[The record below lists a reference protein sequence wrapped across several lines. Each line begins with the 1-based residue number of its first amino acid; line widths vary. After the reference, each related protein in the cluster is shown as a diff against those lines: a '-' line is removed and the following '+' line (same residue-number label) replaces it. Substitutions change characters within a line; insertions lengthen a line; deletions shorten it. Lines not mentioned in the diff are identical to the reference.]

1 MADRTPPRSTRRR
14 RPHVKFERKHNG
26 FARSLHAYNRAVD
39 EHFPLTPYRDALGRN
54 RKSGHGPRA
63 RALDILRTLLDLQ
76 VRGRSGIVYV
86 GYTRLGRG
94 FGRSRSTAY
103 RGVVDLVAAGLLKR
117 QSGGGKTYDEGG
129 RLVDAA
135 NGYAVPDELLGAEVR
150 TSRRRA
156 LGRTPP
162 AEMSRDAQD
171 LEEYGREVLQ
181 RHRHRSREAR
191 AGPAA

>member
-1 MADRTPPRSTRRR
+1 MADRSTPHRTRRR

-39 EHFPLTPYRDALGRN
+39 EHFPLTPYRDSLGRS
-54 RKSGHGPRA
+54 RVRGHGPRA
-63 RALDILRTLLDLQ
+63 RALGVLRTLLDLQ
-76 VRGRSGIVYV
+76 VRSRSGIVYV
-86 GYTRLGRG
+86 GYTQLGRG

-103 RGVVDLVAAGLLKR
+103 RGVVDLAAAGQLKF
-117 QSGGGKTYDEGG
+117 QSGGGKTFDEAGH
-129 RLVDAA
+129 LVNAA
-135 NGYAVPDELLGAEVR
+135 NGYAVPDELLGPEVR

-162 AEMSRDAQD
+162 AEVSRDGQD
-171 LEEYGREVLQ
+171 LEEYGREVLE
-181 RHRHRSREAR
+181 RHRRRFREAR